1 MREARAIMAEARR
14 GMAGIGTFIMD
25 HVRMIDVWPQ
35 QETLANVATEH
46 FSPGG
51 LAHNL
56 VVDVAKYEVGIPLEA
71 VGFVGNDDDGRS
83 IIELCTSLG
92 VDCTHLKMTDDAPTS
107 YTEVMT
113 VQSNGKRTFFHSRGA
128 NNLMNADNVPYSG
141 IKSRIAHVGY
151 LLLMDGIDQ
160 EEPEFGTVAAKIL
173 HHLQAEGIKT
183 SFDTVSEFSERFK
196 RLVPPALKYT
206 DYAILNEFEAGQTT
220 GHAILKDDK
229 LDAQA
234 LRDSARTLLDMGE
247 SEVVVVHMSLG
258 AYALTRAGK
267 EYFHPSFQLP
277 EGYIQGGAGA
287 GDAFCAGVLVGIH
300 EGWDM
305 EEGLRFGTAAATLCM
320 ADATCTEGVGT
331 HAEAMKL
338 FDKFPLRPSAL

>member
-1 MREARAIMAEARR
+1 MAEARR
-14 GMAGIGTFIMD
+14 GIAGIGTFIMD

-35 QETLANVATEH
+35 QDTLANISGEH
-46 FSPGG
+46 FSGGG

-71 VGFVGNDDDGRS
+71 VGFVGDDDDGRS
-83 IIELCTSLG
+83 IIELCTGLG
-92 VDCTHLKMTDDAPTS
+92 VDCTHLKMTDEAPTS

-113 VQSNGKRTFFHSRGA
+113 VQSSGRRTFFHSRGA
-128 NNLMNADNVPYSG
+128 NNLIHADNVPYG
-141 IKSRIAHVGY
+141 ALKSRIAHVGY

-160 EEPEFGTVAAKIL
+160 TDPEFGTVAAKIL
-173 HHLQAEGIKT
+173 HRLQAEGIKT
-183 SFDTVSEFSERFK
+183 SFDTVSEYSERFK

-220 GHAILKDDK
+220 GHKILNDGV

-234 LRDSARTLLDMGE
+234 LRDSAQALLGMGE
-247 SEVVVVHMSLG
+247 SELVVIHLSLG
-258 AYALTRAGK
+258 AYALTRDGK
-267 EYFHPSFQLP
+267 ESFQPSFDLP

-287 GDAFCAGVLVGIH
+287 GDAFCAGVLVGLH
-300 EGWDM
+300 EGWPI

-320 ADATCTEGVGT
+320 SDATCTGGIGT
-331 HAEAMKL
+331 HAQAMAL
-338 FDKFPLRPSAL
+338 FEKFPLRASAL